1 MNSSK
6 GTEIIVIYYS
16 EINLEGI
23 TRMIFYKKNSNSTLT
38 MELFSIPLISSSKL
52 FSRTFALTWTLLVY
66 IYKFQDINIFP
77 EKTTFKCE
85 TIEYHTETSV
95 RVFSVFL
102 VPEHKDEQHF
112 YKLSSTCRVTLIK
125 IWSDR
130 SSGDGKDI
138 AAYFFLLIYLRLSGV
153 LARCL
158 DFRQFKPGCL
168 FLWQFIKKAAYN
180 FGKHICNK

>member
-1 MNSSK
+1 M
-6 GTEIIVIYYS
+6 
-16 EINLEGI
+16 
-23 TRMIFYKKNSNSTLT
+23 
-38 MELFSIPLISSSKL
+38 
-52 FSRTFALTWTLLVY
+52 
-66 IYKFQDINIFP
+66 
-77 EKTTFKCE
+77 
-85 TIEYHTETSV
+85 
-95 RVFSVFL
+95 FSVFL

-158 DFRQFKPGCL
+158 DFRQFKPGYFFGSLLKKPPIILENIFATNKKYHGKCTGAENL
-168 FLWQFIKKAAYN
+168 TSLAAIFDHYCQFYFLKGDWTLMGY
-180 FGKHICNK
+180 